1 MVAKKTTAVHRTV
14 KCPGDGCLGFI
25 PQSGPGSG
33 FCGLC
38 SMRVCKDCNK
48 ALESQDMVHAHAAT
62 GCNADDKAAWALIVK
77 TSVMCPKCGTPIQK
91 VDGCNQMWC
100 TVPGC
105 NTAFDWSTGRVVNGP
120 VHNPHYHEW
129 LRQGNRMPEQANV
142 DCQGLPR
149 DRFNHHRLEW
159 IYAVLDPGYI
169 HGSLEAQHAYR
180 ITCQWLQ
187 AIPESLDVMVRNE
200 PYTPQIY
207 EDLRI
212 AYLQQRITKE
222 KWASKLSHRETLRIK
237 SSRLAALHS
246 MFQNACVDL
255 FTNLFDELVQARAAA
270 GHGAG
275 PIQGPIMPPVGLPE
289 LIAFNSAMESLRMYY
304 AQQVMVVLSDY
315 SDTRIRMLVW
325 NNESG
330 PGLEKRP
337 PGLEDEIW
345 TIQNIQ
351 GRYLTLLRWEIVTLH
366 A

>member
-1 MVAKKTTAVHRTV
+1 
-14 KCPGDGCLGFI
+14 
-25 PQSGPGSG
+25 
-33 FCGLC
+33 
-38 SMRVCKDCNK
+38 
-48 ALESQDMVHAHAAT
+48 
-62 GCNADDKAAWALIVK
+62 
-77 TSVMCPKCGTPIQK
+77 
-91 VDGCNQMWC
+91 
-100 TVPGC
+100 
-105 NTAFDWSTGRVVNGP
+105 
-120 VHNPHYHEW
+120 
-129 LRQGNRMPEQANV
+129 
-142 DCQGLPR
+142 
-149 DRFNHHRLEW
+149 
-159 IYAVLDPGYI
+159 
-169 HGSLEAQHAYR
+169 
-180 ITCQWLQ
+180 
-187 AIPESLDVMVRNE
+187 
-200 PYTPQIY
+200 
-207 EDLRI
+207 
-212 AYLQQRITKE
+212 
-222 KWASKLSHRETLRIK
+222 
-237 SSRLAALHS
+237 